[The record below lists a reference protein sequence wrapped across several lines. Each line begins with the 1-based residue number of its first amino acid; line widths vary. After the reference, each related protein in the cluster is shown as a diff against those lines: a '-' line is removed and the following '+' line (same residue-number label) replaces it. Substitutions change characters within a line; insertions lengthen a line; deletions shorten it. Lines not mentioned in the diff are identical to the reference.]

1 MIIKASQRSGARN
14 LANHLAST
22 KDNDHVSL
30 HEVRGLIGQSLHAA
44 FLEID
49 ASSHA
54 TRCEKPLFSVSF
66 NPPMGA
72 DVTHDQFE
80 KAFDQ
85 LENKLGLD
93 NQPRV
98 VVLHEKE
105 GRRHAHVVWSRID
118 VDRSKAIH
126 MAHFKQKCTDISR
139 QLYLEHGWE
148 LPKGLENRKER
159 DPFNVS
165 ISEWQSLKRKSIDAR
180 DIKALCQ
187 DAWAHSDGASGF
199 KHALEEKGLFL
210 ARGDKRGFVV
220 VDHSETIY
228 SLSRVGGLKTKELK
242 RRLGSPDALPS
253 VSDTSTR
260 IRTIYNRQAFEQIKA
275 LKAKQAGEMARLN
288 EQKAHLVEIQKA
300 ERRELQDQQRIKRHI
315 TEKSAKERYRRGL
328 RGLFDKVS
336 GRNRRIRLINEK
348 EGWLLQKRQTES
360 REKMIFRH
368 NLERAKLQKPI
379 VELRDQHR
387 LERVQLARAIHL
399 ARMRDEA
406 RSKLIENS
414 KTDRK
419 ASKMSRDFDR
429 ASTDKVV
436 SRVERGQGGVPK
448 YDRQNVNSNAHRSRK
463 LER

>member
-1 MIIKASQRSGARN
+1 MIIKASARSGARN

-22 KDNDHVSL
+22 KDNDHVTI
-30 HEVRGLIGQSLHAA
+30 HEVRGLVGQSLQAA

-66 NPPMGA
+66 NPPIGV

-98 VVLHEKE
+98 VVFHEKE

-180 DIKALCQ
+180 DIKAFCQ

-228 SLSRVGGLKTKELK
+228 SLSRIGGIKTKELK
-242 RRLGSPDALPS
+242 QRLGLPDALLS

-260 IRTIYNRQAFEQIKA
+260 IRAIYNRQAFARIKG
-275 LKAKQAGEMARLN
+275 LKAKQTSDMAKLN
-288 EQKAHLVEIQKA
+288 EQKAHLIEIQKA
-300 ERRELQDQQRIKRHI
+300 ERRELQDQQRVKRHI

-336 GRNRRIRLINEK
+336 GRNRRVRLINEK
-348 EGWLLQKRQTES
+348 EGRLLHKRQTES

-379 VELRDQHR
+379 VELRAQHR
-387 LERVQLARAIHL
+387 FERAQLAKAIHL
-399 ARMRDEA
+399 ARIRDEA
-406 RSKLIENS
+406 HSQLIENN
-414 KTDRK
+414 KAERE
-419 ASKMSRDFDR
+419 ASKIFRDFDL
-429 ASTDKVV
+429 ASSKIRNSLTVDEQSAMKRSDK
-436 SRVERGQGGVPK
+436 SAKKNIRP
-448 YDRQNVNSNAHRSRK
+448 RSYK
-463 LER
+463 PD